1 MGNIKEILG
10 ISLSN
15 PVLAEK
21 VNAGALMAEWMRAND
36 LDPDEFMNSEG
47 EQLNPI
53 LQQLTEQI
61 GQKFQ
66 QIDQALGEIM
76 QNLPSLSGKSEL
88 DAAEQQAKI
97 EKLKAETQKIID
109 STALELE
116 KEKTKRAGLIANIEA
131 KNEELDQKGA
141 MNALQSERRSE

>member
-1 MGNIKEILG
+1 
-10 ISLSN
+10 
-15 PVLAEK
+15 
-21 VNAGALMAEWMRAND
+21 MRATD
-36 LDPDEFMNSEG
+36 LDPDEFMNPEG
-47 EQLNPI
+47 EQLNLL